1 MLQKHGVCLPFQ
13 KFTTENVAK
22 PNILIVNGENNQKQ
36 VSLTFSRQIFRSV
49 TFLNWKFYC
58 YANFF
63 VLQNPIIV
71 IQDIT
76 SA

>member
-1 MLQKHGVCLPFQ
+1 MFRKSGVCLPFR
-13 KFTTENVAK
+13 KFTAENVAK

-36 VSLTFSRQIFRSV
+36 VSLTFSSQIFRGV
-49 TFLNWKFYC
+49 KFLNWKFCC

-63 VLQNPIIV
+63 ALQNPIIV
-71 IQDIT
+71 IQDII